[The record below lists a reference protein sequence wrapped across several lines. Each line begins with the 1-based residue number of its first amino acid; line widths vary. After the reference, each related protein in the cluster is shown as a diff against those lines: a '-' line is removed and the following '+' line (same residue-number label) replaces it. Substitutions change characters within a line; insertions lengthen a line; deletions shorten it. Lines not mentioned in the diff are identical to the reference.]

1 MADANAGAIVGAFT
15 PAQYQSLR
23 ALGRLRSYR
32 RNSRVFAEG
41 DRSDFVIVVLEGRVK
56 IIASTVNGGESVLG
70 IRGPGSLVG
79 ELAAFDGGPR
89 TASAIALDP
98 LTVRVIAAEEFR
110 SFVSSTPGA
119 ALELIHMLMGR
130 LREGDRRRV
139 EFGAYD
145 ATSRVARLLCDL
157 ASERMAG
164 DDGAVRVQLAQ
175 HEIAGLVGA
184 SRESVVRALAVLR
197 EQELVATG
205 RGTVT
210 VLDPDALRR
219 AAG

>member
-1 MADANAGAIVGAFT
+1 M
-15 PAQYQSLR
+15 
-23 ALGRLRSYR
+23 
-32 RNSRVFAEG
+32 RVFHEG
-41 DRSDFVIVVLEGRVK
+41 EQSDFVVVVVEGRIK
-56 IIASTVNGGESVLG
+56 IVSSTVDGSEAVLG

-98 LTVRVIAAEEFR
+98 LTVRVLTAAEFREFVASR
-110 SFVSSTPGA
+110 PGA
-119 ALELIHMLMGR
+119 ALELIRVLMGR

-157 ASERMAG
+157 ANEAVVR
-164 DDGAVRVQLAQ
+164 DGPAVHVQLAQ

-184 SRESVVRALAVLR
+184 SRASVARALASLR
-197 EQELVATG
+197 DLQIVTTG
-205 RGTVT
+205 RGAITV
-210 VLDPDALRR
+210 VDVDALRR
-219 AAG
+219 IV